1 MTTEMGRDAEHSPR
15 QTAIRA
21 FAGIAIAVTA
31 LTTVVLASRPA
42 DAQQVCLLHEAAQ
55 EQLSERFHEDVAG
68 RGLASNGKSM
78 VELYTSEDGSWTL
91 VVTDVEG
98 RSCVIGSGVGWI
110 NDEPLKGQ
118 PT

>member
-1 MTTEMGRDAEHSPR
+1 MTTDTGRGATLGPR
-15 QTAIRA
+15 QAAIRV
-21 FAGIAIAVTA
+21 FAGIAIAMTA
-31 LTTVVLASRPA
+31 LASVMLASRPA
-42 DAQQVCLLHEAAQ
+42 DAQQLCVLHEAAQ

-68 RGLASNGKSM
+68 RGLASNGKAM
-78 VELYTSEDGSWTL
+78 FELYTSEEGSWTL

-110 NDEPLKGQ
+110 ADEALKGQ

>member
-1 MTTEMGRDAEHSPR
+1 MTTEMGRDAKQSPR
-15 QTAIRA
+15 QTAIRV

-31 LTTVVLASRPA
+31 LTTVMLASRPA

-55 EQLSERFHEDVAG
+55 KQLSERFNEDVAG
-68 RGLASNGKSM
+68 RGLATNGKSM

-91 VVTDVEG
+91 VVTDLEG
-98 RSCVIGSGVGWI
+98 RSCVIGSGVSWI
-110 NDEPLKGQ
+110 HDQALKGQ

>member
-1 MTTEMGRDAEHSPR
+1 MTTETERDARQGPR
-15 QTAIRA
+15 QTAIRV

-42 DAQQVCLLHEAAQ
+42 DAQQRCLLHEAAQ

-78 VELYTSEDGSWTL
+78 VELYTSEEGSWTL

-98 RSCVIGSGVGWI
+98 RSCIVGKGVSWS
-110 NDEPLKGQ
+110 DVEVLKGQ

>member
-1 MTTEMGRDAEHSPR
+1 MTTETERDAKQSPR
-15 QTAIRA
+15 QAAIRV
-21 FAGIAIAVTA
+21 FAVIVIAMAA
-31 LTTVVLASRPA
+31 LTTVMLASRPA
-42 DAQQVCLLHEAAQ
+42 DAQQLCLLHEAAQ
-55 EQLSERFHEDVAG
+55 EQLAERFHEDVAG
-68 RGLASNGKSM
+68 RGLASNGKAM
-78 VELYTSEDGSWTL
+78 VELYTSEEGSWTL

>member
-1 MTTEMGRDAEHSPR
+1 MTTDTGRGATLGPR
-15 QTAIRA
+15 QTAIRV

-42 DAQQVCLLHEAAQ
+42 DAQQRCLLHEAAQ
-55 EQLSERFHEDVAG
+55 EQLAERFNEDVAG

-78 VELYTSEDGSWTL
+78 VELYTNEEGSWTL

-98 RSCVIGSGVGWI
+98 RSCVIGSGVSWS
-110 NDEPLKGQ
+110 DVEVLRRQ